1 MTTEVRKL
9 AAILAADVVGFGR
22 LAGADEERTLARLRA
37 LRGDLIDPTIAVHKG
52 RVVKRTGDGAIVEFR
67 SVVDAVR
74 CAIEV
79 QNAMAERNSGVPQD
93 QRIEFRIGVH
103 LGDVVEEDDGDLM
116 GDGVNIAARLEGV
129 AKPGAICLSE
139 DAYRQVKAR
148 LDLNVKDLGPTAL
161 KNVAEPMR
169 VYAVA
174 AGNPAAKPKPRAAPR
189 DRLVPAV
196 AAVAAL
202 IAIAGAAAWYLKA
215 VKTTTTV
222 ASVESAPAAPFGVP
236 TVAILPFANV
246 TGDSQYDTLAQ
257 RVGQKTKDVTSSAN
271 VWRIVGRTAGVESAA
286 DPTGAGRQLNADY
299 VVTGNLEG
307 GGDALR
313 VTYQLNDVHS
323 AARLWSQ
330 TISPVIEKPTTTAA
344 EAEIAGRAASALASA
359 IINAEYTRL
368 SSTGGLGQTSWGCV
382 LQGSFVWSKPETA
395 GQARECL
402 EAAAKTDPSN
412 PNVWNALSTVLNAQR
427 TFGWGL
433 PPEEASVEKRARLGD
448 RVLQTALR
456 ARDLAPTDSGTPFAV
471 TRGYW
476 ATCQADRVLVEGEKA
491 AAISPYDPTVLGPV
505 GEFVAFTGHW
515 DEGVAM
521 AEKALKLAG
530 PSADPDWW
538 WPTAKRA
545 WVKGEY
551 QAAYEAFQHG
561 YFESF
566 WLSQLDLAYTL
577 PFLGR
582 VDEAKQHVTALL
594 KMVPTMT
601 IREADAFY
609 KLVCF
614 DAAYREKMAGAL
626 RQAGLPE

>member
-1 MTTEVRKL
+1 M
-9 AAILAADVVGFGR
+9 
-22 LAGADEERTLARLRA
+22 
-37 LRGDLIDPTIAVHKG
+37 
-52 RVVKRTGDGAIVEFR
+52 
-67 SVVDAVR
+67 
-74 CAIEV
+74 
-79 QNAMAERNSGVPQD
+79 
-93 QRIEFRIGVH
+93 
-103 LGDVVEEDDGDLM
+103 
-116 GDGVNIAARLEGV
+116 
-129 AKPGAICLSE
+129 
-139 DAYRQVKAR
+139 
-148 LDLNVKDLGPTAL
+148 NVSDLGPTAL
-161 KNVAEPMR
+161 KNIAEPLR
-169 VYAVA
+169 VYSIEV
-174 AGNPAAKPKPRAAPR
+174 GKPAAAPKPKPAPR
-189 DRLVPAV
+189 GRLAPV
-196 AAVAAL
+196 AAVLAAL
-202 IAIAGAAAWYLKA
+202 IVMAGAAAWYLMA
-215 VKTTTTV
+215 VKPAATV
-222 ASVESAPAAPFGVP
+222 ASSSESARAAPFGVP

-246 TGDSQYDTLAQ
+246 TGDPQYDTVAQ
-257 RVGQKTKDVTSSAN
+257 RVGQKTKDATSSAN
-271 VWRIVGRTAGVESAA
+271 LWRIVGRTASAESAA

-344 EAEIAGRAASALASA
+344 EAEVAGHAAAALASA
-359 IINAEYTRL
+359 MVNAEYTRL
-368 SSTGGLGQTSWGCV
+368 SSTGDIGKTSWGCV
-382 LQGSFVWSKPETA
+382 LQGSLVWSKPETA
-395 GQARECL
+395 GQARDCL

-412 PNVWNALSTVLNAQR
+412 PNVWSALTSVLNAQR

-433 PPEEASVEKRARLGD
+433 PPEEASVKKRARLGD
-448 RVLQTALR
+448 RVLQAALR
-456 ARDLAPTDSGTPFAV
+456 TRDLAPTDSGTPFAV

-476 ATCQADRVLVEGEKA
+476 ATCQADRILVEGQRA

-521 AEKALKLAG
+521 AERALKLAG

-538 WPTAKRA
+538 WPTAKR
-545 WVKGEY
+545 VKGEY
-551 QAAYEAFQHG
+551 QEAYEAFQHG

-582 VDEAKQHVTALL
+582 VDEAKQHVASLL

>member
-1 MTTEVRKL
+1 MVETRKL
-9 AAILAADVVGFGR
+9 VAVLAADVVGFSR
-22 LAGADEERTLARLRA
+22 LAAADEDRTLARLRT
-37 LRGDLIDPTIAVHKG
+37 LRSDLIDPIIAVHKG

-79 QNAMAERNSGVPQD
+79 QDAMAERNSGVPDD

-139 DAYRQVKAR
+139 DAYRQVKSR
-148 LDLNVKDLGPTAL
+148 LDMNVSDLGPIAL
-161 KNVAEPMR
+161 KNIAEPVR
-169 VYAVA
+169 AYSVEV
-174 AGNPAAKPKPRAAPR
+174 GKPNVKPRPRPAPKG
-189 DRLVPAV
+189 RLAPV
-196 AAVAAL
+196 AAVLAAL
-202 IAIAGAAAWYLKA
+202 IVTAGAAAWYLMA
-215 VKTTTTV
+215 VKPAATV
-222 ASVESAPAAPFGVP
+222 ASSSESARAAPFGVP

-246 TGDSQYDTLAQ
+246 SGDPQYDALAQ

-271 VWRIVGRTAGVESAA
+271 LWRIVGRTAGAESASN
-286 DPTGAGRQLNADY
+286 PTEAGRQLNADY

-313 VTYQLNDVHS
+313 VTHQLNDVHS
-323 AARLWSQ
+323 GAHLWSQ

-344 EAEIAGRAASALASA
+344 EAEVAGHAASALASA
-359 IINAEYTRL
+359 VLNAEYARL
-368 SSTGGLGQTSWGCV
+368 SSTGDIGKTSWGCV

-395 GQARECL
+395 GQARDCL
-402 EAAAKTDPSN
+402 EAAAQTDPSN
-412 PNVWNALSTVLNAQR
+412 PNVWSALATVLDAQR

-448 RVLQTALR
+448 RVLRAALR

-471 TRGYW
+471 TRSYW
-476 ATCQADRVLVEGEKA
+476 ATCQADRVLVEGERA
-491 AAISPYDPTVLGPV
+491 AAISPYDPNVLGPV
-505 GEFVAFTGHW
+505 GEFVAFSGHW

-521 AEKALKLAG
+521 AERALKLAG

-538 WPTAKRA
+538 WPKAKRA
-545 WVKGEY
+545 WVKGGY
-551 QAAYEAFQHG
+551 QEAYEAFQHG

-582 VDEAKQHVTALL
+582 VDEAKQHVASLL

-614 DAAYREKMAGAL
+614 DSAYREKMAGAL